1 VERDLVVMADDSRRG
16 FRGDGRRRG
25 RGEFRDFSDLGIVL
39 GDGGDLGIV
48 LGDGGQSCR
57 LGCEAEVE
65 MAFGSWSVFFSLFT
79 GVAGAELGQGDNSP
93 VLARKGGS
101 SSSSSSSS

>member
-25 RGEFRDFSDLGIVL
+25 RGEFRDFS
-39 GDGGDLGIV
+39 DLGIV